1 MNPLLLLIAGYLLG
15 SIPFGYLIAR
25 AVGGRDIR
33 SEGSGNIGASNVTRS
48 LGLGAGLATLV
59 LDAGKGAA
67 AVWLAARLGPGAPE
81 TMALAAMGAVLGH
94 LFPVW
99 LKFRGGRGVATAI
112 GAFLVIG
119 WMATVADL
127 AVWVAA
133 MAIWRFASLSSILWA
148 ALLPLSLYWLYL
160 PGHHP
165 PEVVSIAAIIIALLI
180 IWRHRTNL
188 ERLIDGTEPRMRFH
202 RTRNDE

>member
-1 MNPLLLLIAGYLLG
+1 MNSIAMLAAGYLLG

-25 AVGGRDIR
+25 LVGGRDIR
-33 SEGSGNIGASNVTRS
+33 SEGSGNIGATNVTRS
-48 LGLGAGLATLV
+48 LGLSAGLATLA

-67 AVWLAARLGPGAPE
+67 AVWLAARLSAWAPVP
-81 TMALAAMGAVLGH
+81 MALAAIGAILGH

-119 WMATVADL
+119 WMATLADL

-148 ALLPLSLYWLYL
+148 ALLPLFLYWLYA

-165 PEVVSIAAIIIALLI
+165 AEILSLAAVISALLI
-180 IWRHRTNL
+180 VWRHRTNL
-188 ERLIDGTEPRMRFH
+188 ERLIEGTEPRMQLRRRDGH
-202 RTRNDE
+202 G